1 MGQSHRT
8 QKVADRIKVVVAQLL
23 ETKIKDPRLGFVT
36 VTDARVT
43 GDLQNASI
51 FYTVFGD
58 DDQRAATAAALESA
72 KGVIRSA
79 VGRDLQTRI
88 TPTIEFF
95 EDGLPESAKAL
106 DSLLDKVHV
115 LDAEVAQLRKNASF
129 PVYWY
134 SDSAMEPG
142 FCNTSPMAISL
153 IKQRLFSVLPQS
165 PMIKKAS

>member
-1 MGQSHRT
+1 MGQSHRS

-58 DDQRAATAAALESA
+58 EEARDATAAALDSA

-79 VGRDLQTRI
+79 VGKDLGTRI
-88 TPTIEFF
+88 TPTLEFIL
-95 EDGLPESAKAL
+95 DGLPESAKAM
-106 DSLLDKVHV
+106 DSLLDRVHQ
-115 LDAEVAQLRKNASF
+115 LDAEVAKARENAK
-129 PVYWY
+129 PVADDPY
-134 SDSAMEPG
+134 
-142 FCNTSPMAISL
+142 
-153 IKQRLFSVLPQS
+153 KQPRVVEEE
-165 PMIKKAS
+165 